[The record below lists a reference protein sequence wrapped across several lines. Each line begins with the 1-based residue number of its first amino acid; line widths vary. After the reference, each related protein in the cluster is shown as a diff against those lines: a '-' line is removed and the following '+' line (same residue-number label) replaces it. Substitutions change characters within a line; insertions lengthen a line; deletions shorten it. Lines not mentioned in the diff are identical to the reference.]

1 MVIVLNAHEAVTP
14 AGKPVGIPIPVLP
27 VVAIVTRGK
36 IPFTQ
41 IVGVDDD
48 VSAKQR
54 DLSLY
59 MAYLPLEMRT
69 GLNVVDV
76 SSTKVL
82 TLDAPPTKEFN
93 PVLPSE
99 FPANNF
105 TMPLGALASPLPVI
119 TISPPVS
126 VLIFILLPAFK
137 TMAPL

>member
-1 MVIVLNAHEAVTP
+1 MVIVLKSHEAVTP
-14 AGKPVGIPIPVLP
+14 AGKPEGVPMPVLP

-36 IPFTQ
+36 IPLIQ
-41 IVGVDDD
+41 IVGVDDA

-59 MAYLPLEMRT
+59 MAYFPLEMRT

-105 TMPLGALASPLPVI
+105 TMPLGALTLPLPVT